1 MYVWSARLVA
11 TSNEALL
18 LTLLIQKLATTME
31 KLQWKNL
38 VGKEKLGRNFDGT
51 DAQHPFDQTPLRRQ
65 LLLKL
70 RRWCL
75 LCLARSTLGLFVL
88 SSMSRT
94 SPSAISN
101 FICFAFFFL
110 GNFTLFFWKLRFFFW
125 KLRFFFGKLDL
136 PFFWNFWF
144 IVLLDIS
151 TFQKAFRFS
160 PGGGPSF

>member
-1 MYVWSARLVA
+1 MYVWSVRLVA
-11 TSNEALL
+11 TSNEVLL

-38 VGKEKLGRNFDGT
+38 VEKEKLCRNFDGT

-75 LCLARSTLGLFVL
+75 LCLARSALGLFVL

-101 FICFAFFFL
+101 FICFAFFFF
-110 GNFTLFFWKLRFFFW
+110 GNFA
-125 KLRFFFGKLDL
+125 FFFGNFV
-136 PFFWNFWF
+136 FFLENW
-144 IVLLDIS
+144 IS
-151 TFQKAFRFS
+151 LFFGIFDS
-160 PGGGPSF
+160 

>member
-1 MYVWSARLVA
+1 MYVWSVRLVA
-11 TSNEALL
+11 TSNEVLL

-38 VGKEKLGRNFDGT
+38 VEKEKLCRNFDGA

-75 LCLARSTLGLFVL
+75 LCLARSALGLFVL

-110 GNFTLFFWKLRFFFW
+110 GNFTFFFLETSLFFLETSFFFLENW
-125 KLRFFFGKLDL
+125 ISLFFGIFD
-136 PFFWNFWF
+136 
-144 IVLLDIS
+144 S
-151 TFQKAFRFS
+151 
-160 PGGGPSF
+160 